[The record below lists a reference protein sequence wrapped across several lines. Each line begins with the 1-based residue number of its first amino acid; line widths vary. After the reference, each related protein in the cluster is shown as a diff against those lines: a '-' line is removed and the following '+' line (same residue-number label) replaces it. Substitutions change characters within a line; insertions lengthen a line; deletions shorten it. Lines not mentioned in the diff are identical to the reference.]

1 MISSAYPMSFDT
13 AFGLNAF
20 SRSVQDPETLPF
32 CDFCFSRTASV
43 PLRSPQR
50 HNQESGSLCNS
61 MPEMYSTFL
70 PFSEQANLDLPVD
83 KGICIL
89 LRILPIRKNRFM
101 RLSGMNRQTAAAMR
115 WRTRSS
121 RSGKGSGIIR
131 QGMILSRR
139 SLDLA
144 INSMQGKKK
153 RHETGTCLSI

>member
-61 MPEMYSTFL
+61 MPE
-70 PFSEQANLDLPVD
+70 NVLDFFTL
-83 KGICIL
+83 
-89 LRILPIRKNRFM
+89 F
-101 RLSGMNRQTAAAMR
+101 
-115 WRTRSS
+115 RTGKPRSAC
-121 RSGKGSGIIR
+121 R
-131 QGMILSRR
+131 
-139 SLDLA
+139 
-144 INSMQGKKK
+144 
-153 RHETGTCLSI
+153 